1 MSEVYGFKIEVSG
14 NAVTSI
20 SGIDTAFHKLDTD
33 SQKSMSNV
41 KSHVGEMH
49 GKLKEMLG
57 GMKGLLMG
65 ATGLGAIFGGVEL
78 AKSSLEAFDK
88 REESLAKLE
97 SAIRS
102 TGGAAGLTAEELE
115 KMASIQTSHELFS
128 KSDIEDAQSML
139 LTFTQIKG
147 KVFED
152 AMPAISDFATRFK
165 MQLPEAANMVGKALN
180 DPLKGMTRLQR
191 QGVVFSDQQKEQVR
205 QFMAVGNIA
214 AAQGVIL
221 HELGTEFGGLAN
233 AMTKTD
239 AGKLKMATKS
249 IEEMKVGIGK
259 LLSEVLSKLAPV
271 ITGISKLLSEG
282 LSKLAPEITEIGDLF
297 HKVFGHDISKDME
310 EAKTNINALFE
321 TVKNS
326 NVPLDERREAMNR
339 LNSEYRDYLPYI
351 LTDEMTTEQLAQAQS
366 DSNVQMIRK
375 IELQIKQESLE
386 KIQKEYAKVEKER
399 GDKQTAYNKAQIEY
413 QDLLN
418 GRKAELEKYRTS
430 RYKKGGEQMSEYAR
444 QKQDEESENYRMA
457 RANYDRQIANAKS
470 TMDKARGELAGSI
483 VETSDARHKFELDM
497 KYLMGNNYDPSKL
510 NKIGLSATVKEQM
523 DRLDQIRKGG
533 KAGGGG
539 AGGGKAGGGG
549 AGGGGALGANATNT
563 SLLGGASGGLGEAK
577 QIHITFNKPMLEV
590 NVPGGNGQ
598 DIVNKAPMTV
608 NQLLRILNN
617 MSMTQSGTM

>member
-1 MSEVYGFKIEVSG
+1 MAETYGFRIEVEG
-14 NAVTSI
+14 NAVKSI

-49 GKLKEMLG
+49 EKMKGMMG
-57 GMKGLLMG
+57 GMKGLILG
-65 ATGLGAIFGGVEL
+65 ATGLGSIFGGFEL
-78 AKSSLEAFDK
+78 AKESLEVFDK

-97 SAIRS
+97 SALQS
-102 TGGAAGLTAEELE
+102 TGHAAGLTAEELE
-115 KMASIQTSHELFS
+115 KMASVQSGKELFS
-128 KSDIEDAQSML
+128 KSAIIDAQSML

-147 KVFED
+147 KVFDE
-152 AMPAISDFATRFK
+152 AMPAILNFATRFK
-165 MQLPEAANMVGKALN
+165 MELPEAANMVGKALN

-191 QGVVFSDQQKEQVR
+191 QGVVFSAQQKEQIKN
-205 QFMAVGNIA
+205 FMAVGNIA
-214 AAQGVIL
+214 AAQGVII
-221 HELGTEFGGLAN
+221 HELGTEFGGLSE
-233 AMTKTD
+233 AMAKTD

-259 LLSEVLSKLAPV
+259 LLSE
-271 ITGISKLLSEG
+271 G
-282 LSKLAPEITEIGDLF
+282 LSKLAPAITGIGDLF
-297 HKVFGHDISKDME
+297 HKAFGHDISKDME

-351 LTDEMTTEQLAQAQS
+351 LTDKMTTEQLAQAQS

-399 GDKQTAYNKAQIEY
+399 GGKQTAYNKAQIEY

-418 GRKAELEKYRTS
+418 GREAELEKYRTS
-430 RYKKGGEQMSEYAR
+430 RYKKGGDQMSEYAR

-457 RANYDRQIANAKS
+457 RGNYDRQIANAKS
-470 TMDKARGELAGSI
+470 TMDKARGKLSGSI
-483 VETSDARHKFELDM
+483 VELSDARHNFELDM

-523 DRLDQIRKGG
+523 DSLDQFSKGG

-539 AGGGKAGGGG
+539 ALA
-549 AGGGGALGANATNT
+549 ANATNT

-598 DIVNKAPMTV
+598 DIVNKAPMTA